1 MAPRARTPQGSLT
14 FRDVAVD
21 FTWEQWGQLQP
32 SQKELYREDLPF
44 PSRRWSVSWN
54 EGKRFGCRRRKPQPA
69 AVQPPLYGPW
79 PEPPVHSGLPSCP
92 GCRALHSASRL
103 AVGGSQFSVGGGSVV
118 FGTFS
123 FTSCRF
129 LLAVQDKGPC
139 WPSRPP
145 LRGALSLGGRAG
157 FRGKWGGC

>member
-69 AVQPPLYGPW
+69 AVQEW
-79 PEPPVHSGLPSCP
+79 N
-92 GCRALHSASRL
+92 
-103 AVGGSQFSVGGGSVV
+103 
-118 FGTFS
+118 
-123 FTSCRF
+123 
-129 LLAVQDKGPC
+129 
-139 WPSRPP
+139 
-145 LRGALSLGGRAG
+145 AG
-157 FRGKWGGC
+157 